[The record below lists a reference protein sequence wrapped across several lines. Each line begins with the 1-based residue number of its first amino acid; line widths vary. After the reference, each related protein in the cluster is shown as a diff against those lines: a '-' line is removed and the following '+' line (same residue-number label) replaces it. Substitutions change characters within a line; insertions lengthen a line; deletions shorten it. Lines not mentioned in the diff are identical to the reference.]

1 MNGEPIDLHLN
12 LISEKLVSPLVQA
25 EVLDFRLK
33 TFDQSKA
40 RLKEVLSQ
48 SKFSVLDV
56 GPGFRPPNLSIDQ
69 RPGDLWV
76 GVDIALGYFV
86 DQKVAR
92 GDRDVD
98 INSKRLI
105 VPGEVEVLPEFK
117 ADLIMMI
124 APNPR
129 NIVEDDLLGQLE
141 KFIGPGTKVYI
152 LLDNRT
158 AESHQFGKA
167 AKAEIIRFL
176 KSSGFAQNDLS
187 DLDGRVIDTS
197 RSKDAVGGTVFKAKK
212 FR

>member
-1 MNGEPIDLHLN
+1 MNGEPIDFHLD
-12 LISEKLVSPLVQA
+12 LALEKLTSPLVQA

-33 TFDQSKA
+33 TFDESKA
-40 RLKEVLSQ
+40 RLKDILSK
-48 SKFSVLDV
+48 SSFSVLDV

-69 RPGDLWV
+69 RSGDVWV
-76 GVDIALGYFV
+76 GVDVALGYFV

-98 INSKRLI
+98 VNSSRLI
-105 VPGEVEVLPEFK
+105 VPGEVEVLPAFK

-141 KFIGPGTKVYI
+141 KFIGPGTKIYI

-158 AESHQFGKA
+158 AESQQYGRE
-167 AKAEIIRFL
+167 AKKEITTFL
-176 KSSGFAQNDLS
+176 KQHGFVQDEFNDLE
-187 DLDGRVIDTS
+187 GRVIDTS
-197 RSKDAVGGTVFKAKK
+197 MSKDAVGGTVFKGKK
-212 FR
+212 IR